1 MRSVRFAAVMGML
14 LTSTALVGCRN
25 RVAEERDELWRQSR
39 AQQEELDKRNAELEA
54 MRKAQA
60 SKPVTPP
67 PAPAAVAP
75 APVTPPPPAPVTP
88 PPPPQPVP
96 QIGGLETTANPDAGT
111 VTVNLPGDIFFNSGE
126 ATIRTPAQDS
136 LKKVASTLKKD
147 KAYAGKPIRVEGHTD
162 SDPIKKS
169 KWKSN
174 QELSEAR
181 AKAVKDYLAK
191 QGIDSKQMTAVGHGA
206 DMPKGTD
213 KSRNRRVEVVVLVDA
228 TAAAAHKS
236 SSSPKPAAAVAP
248 VDKPELNK

>member
-1 MRSVRFAAVMGML
+1 
-14 LTSTALVGCRN
+14 
-25 RVAEERDELWRQSR
+25 
-39 AQQEELDKRNAELEA
+39 
-54 MRKAQA
+54 
-60 SKPVTPP
+60 
-67 PAPAAVAP
+67 
-75 APVTPPPPAPVTP
+75 
-88 PPPPQPVP
+88 
-96 QIGGLETTANPDAGT
+96 LETTADPNAGT
-111 VTVNLPGDIFFNSGE
+111 VTVNLPGDIFFNSGD

-136 LKKVASTLKKD
+136 LKKVAATLKKD

-191 QGIDSKQMTAVGHGA
+191 QGIDSKLMTAVGHGA
-206 DMPKGTD
+206 DMPKGAD

-228 TAAAAHKS
+228 TAAAAHKAS
-236 SSSPKPAAAVAP
+236 APKPAAVAP

>member
-1 MRSVRFAAVMGML
+1 MRSVRFAAVVGVL

-39 AQQEELDKRNAELEA
+39 AQQEELDKRNAEMEA

-60 SKPVTPP
+60 QKAATPP
-67 PAPAAVAP
+67 PTAAAP
-75 APVTPPPPAPVTP
+75 APVTPAPAPVP
-88 PPPPQPVP
+88 APPPPQPIP
-96 QIGGLETTANPDAGT
+96 GFESSYEPGAGT
-111 VTVNLPGDIFFNSGE
+111 VTVNLPGDIYFNSGE

-136 LKKVASTLKKD
+136 LKKLAATLKKD
-147 KAYAGKPIRVEGHTD
+147 KTYAGKPIRVEGHTD

-181 AKAVKDYLAK
+181 AKSVKDYLGK
-191 QGIDSKQMTAVGHGA
+191 QGIDPKQITAVGHGA
-206 DMPKGTD
+206 DMPKGAD

-228 TAAAAHKS
+228 TAAAAHKAS
-236 SSSPKPAAAVAP
+236 APAKAAAPAP
-248 VDKPELNK
+248 VDNGGFNK

>member
-1 MRSVRFAAVMGML
+1 MRSVRIAAVAGAL
-14 LTSTALVGCRN
+14 LMCTAMVGCRN

-39 AQQEELDKRNAELEA
+39 GQQDELDRKNAELEA

-60 SKPVTPP
+60 QKTAATPP
-67 PAPAAVAP
+67 PAPAAVTP
-75 APVTPPPPAPVTP
+75 APMPA
-88 PPPPQPVP
+88 PPPQPVTP
-96 QIGGLETTANPDAGT
+96 IAGLETSSDPSAGT

-136 LKKVASTLKKD
+136 LKKVAATLKKD

-181 AKAVKDYLAK
+181 AKSVKDYLAK
-191 QGIDSKQMTAVGHGA
+191 QGIDSGLMTAVGHGA
-206 DMPKGTD
+206 DMPRGAD

-228 TAAAAHKS
+228 AAAAAHKAS
-236 SSSPKPAAAVAP
+236 APKPAAVAP

>member
-75 APVTPPPPAPVTP
+75 APVTPPPAPTP
-88 PPPPQPVP
+88 VPPPPQPVAP
-96 QIGGLETTANPDAGT
+96 IGGLETTANPDAGT

-136 LKKVASTLKKD
+136 LKKVAATLKKD
-147 KAYAGKPIRVEGHTD
+147 KAYAGKPIHVDGHTD

-191 QGIDSKQMTAVGHGA
+191 QGIDSKLITAVGHGA
-206 DMPKGTD
+206 DMPKGAD

-228 TAAAAHKS
+228 TAAAAHKA
-236 SSSPKPAAAVAP
+236 SSSPKPAAVAP

>member
-1 MRSVRFAAVMGML
+1 LV
-14 LTSTALVGCRN
+14 STALVGCRN

-60 SKPVTPP
+60 SKPATP
-67 PAPAAVAP
+67 PAPAAAAP
-75 APVTPPPPAPVTP
+75 APVAPPAPQS
-88 PPPPQPVP
+88 PQPVTP
-96 QIGGLETTANPDAGT
+96 IGGLETTSDPSAGT

-136 LKKVASTLKKD
+136 LKKVAATLKKD
-147 KAYAGKPIRVEGHTD
+147 RAYAGKPIRVEGHTD
-162 SDPIKKS
+162 SDPIRKS

-181 AKAVKDYLAK
+181 AKAVKDYLGK
-191 QGIDSKQMTAVGHGA
+191 QGIDPKLISAVGHGA
-206 DMPKGTD
+206 DMPKGAD

-228 TAAAAHKS
+228 TAAAAHKA
-236 SSSPKPAAAVAP
+236 PAKPAAATP
-248 VDKPELNK
+248 VDSGDLNK

>member
-1 MRSVRFAAVMGML
+1 MSTGMI
-14 LTSTALVGCRN
+14 GCRN

-39 AQQEELDKRNAELEA
+39 AQQEELDRKNAELEA

-60 SKPVTPP
+60 QKMVATPPPAASATGPVAIAPQPAPIPAPPPPKPVTPI
-67 PAPAAVAP
+67 A
-75 APVTPPPPAPVTP
+75 
-88 PPPPQPVP
+88 
-96 QIGGLETTANPDAGT
+96 GLETTADPNAGT
-111 VTVNLPGDIFFNSGE
+111 VTVNLPGDIFFNSGD

-147 KAYAGKPIRVEGHTD
+147 PTYAGKPIRVEGNTD

-191 QGIDSKQMTAVGHGA
+191 QGIDPALMTAVGYGA
-206 DMPKGTD
+206 DRPRGTD

-228 TAAAAHKS
+228 TAAAAHKGHT
-236 SSSPKPAAAVAP
+236 SPKPAAVAP

>member
-1 MRSVRFAAVMGML
+1 LV
-14 LTSTALVGCRN
+14 STALVGCRN

-60 SKPVTPP
+60 SKPATP

-75 APVTPPPPAPVTP
+75 VTPPPAPTPA
-88 PPPPQPVP
+88 PPPPQQVAP
-96 QIGGLETTANPDAGT
+96 IAGLDTTYEAGA
-111 VTVNLPGDIFFNSGE
+111 VTVSLPGDIFFNSGE

-136 LKKVASTLKKD
+136 LKKD
-147 KAYAGKPIRVEGHTD
+147 KTYAGKPIRVEGHTD

-181 AKAVKDYLAK
+181 AKSVKDYLGK
-191 QGIDSKQMTAVGHGA
+191 QGIDPKLITSVGHGA
-206 DMPKGTD
+206 DMPKGAD

-228 TAAAAHKS
+228 TAAAAHKA
-236 SSSPKPAAAVAP
+236 PAKPAVAAP
-248 VDKPELNK
+248 VDNGDLNK

>member
-1 MRSVRFAAVMGML
+1 M
-14 LTSTALVGCRN
+14 STALVGCRN

-39 AQQEELDKRNAELEA
+39 AQQDELDRKNAELDA

-60 SKPVTPP
+60 QKMAATPAP
-67 PAPAAVAP
+67 APAPAPAAITPAP
-75 APVTPPPPAPVTP
+75 APVPAPPPAQQ
-88 PPPPQPVP
+88 QPVAP
-96 QIGGLETTANPDAGT
+96 IAGLETSSDPSAGT

-136 LKKVASTLKKD
+136 LKKVAATLKKD

-162 SDPIKKS
+162 SDPIRKS
-169 KWKSN
+169 KWKNN

-181 AKAVKDYLAK
+181 AKSVKDYLAK
-191 QGIDSKQMTAVGHGA
+191 QGIDPKLMTAVGHGA
-206 DMPKGTD
+206 DMPRGAD

-228 TAAAAHKS
+228 TAAAAHKAS
-236 SSSPKPAAAVAP
+236 APKPAAAAP